1 MGKNICKTFLYVAN
15 AYSDDGVLCDMV
27 TFKQFEDG
35 ENHVTKKIFN
45 FKFYFNHDVEF
56 DTVNSSTLITYNSKI
71 VYLIQRLKCSA
82 SDFKND
88 SYSWYVIKDSIV
100 EYVKKV
106 FDGDPVFDASDI
118 ILIDTVFDEMS
129 FKYDRITVVCP
140 EELTD
145 ADTPH
150 VLIKFK
156 SSADNYDDNAFI
168 ESIYINDSYFQVKYT
183 DENCRK
189 LDGNTM
195 NTFVLPVLDILSR
208 GDNYILDE
216 VINYLTPYLI
226 LNAADFEFELS

>member
-15 AYSDDGVLCDMV
+15 AYSDDGVLCNMV

-35 ENHVTKKIFN
+35 QNHVTKKIFN

-71 VYLIQRLKCSA
+71 VYLIRQLKRCA
-82 SDFKND
+82 NDFKNN
-88 SYSWYVIKDSIV
+88 SYSWYVIKDSVI

-106 FDGDPVFDASDI
+106 VDEDPFFDAPDI
-118 ILIDTVFDEMS
+118 ILIDTIFDEMS
-129 FKYDRITVVCP
+129 FKYDMITVVCP

-145 ADTPH
+145 AETPH

-156 SSADNYDDNAFI
+156 SSANNYDDEFI

-195 NTFVLPVLDILSR
+195 NTFILPVLDILSR
-208 GDNYILDE
+208 GGNYILDE
-216 VINYLTPYLI
+216 VINYLTPHLI
-226 LNAADFEFELS
+226 LNAADFEFKLS